1 MKDLSGVNLCVWIE
15 ILSIIKNL
23 VSLPFVLLYF
33 CFDICL
39 QWSCVFDTGVDG
51 VADGSV
57 DNYLEWVVLLGI
69 N

>member
-23 VSLPFVLLYF
+23 VSLPFILLYL
-33 CFDICL
+33 CFISVCND
-39 QWSCVFDTGVDG
+39 SVFNTEAYG

-57 DNYLEWVVLLGI
+57 
-69 N
+69 

>member
-23 VSLPFVLLYF
+23 VNLPFILLYL

-39 QWSCVFDTGVDG
+39 QWLCFWH
-51 VADGSV
+51 GSRWCCRWICGR
-57 DNYLEWVVLLGI
+57 LFGM
-69 N
+69 